1 MKKSKKFVFYILII
15 STFSFIWG
23 LGIGVYKWFPYF
35 YLLEVKQIFNLDA
48 KKEVS
53 GNISID
59 NTFIRKYTNSFEEKP
74 LLLKR
79 EELIK
84 KVIFNENY
92 LNIINKK
99 IDINSEKITT
109 DIYGNKINAV
119 LTYAPKSKKCLKIYI
134 QGHGGN
140 PFFFPYHNE
149 LLEYFVNEGC
159 DFLSMSM
166 IGLGIN
172 KGSFSYPSRYRYG
185 QISLNKNQAQK
196 HKNYA
201 LFYDKNNPNLDPL
214 TLFIT
219 PHYKIIK
226 SLTSNYK
233 DISIIGISG
242 GGWYTVWLSAIIPEI
257 KFSISYAGSLPI
269 EYGKFG
275 GMSGDW
281 EMKDSQIYNYVS
293 YWELYKLM
301 TLDKKGKTN
310 RQATLMYNDEDD
322 CCFYNPY
329 AQHFKSIIDELN
341 WENFNVIIDKND
353 KHTMN
358 VELIKKVYQ
367 SRK

>member
-1 MKKSKKFVFYILII
+1 MKSKKFVFYILII

-79 EELIK
+79 EELKK

-134 QGHGGN
+134 QGHGGD

-172 KGSFSYPSRYRYG
+172 KGNFSYQADTDMGKFLLIKIKP
-185 QISLNKNQAQK
+185 KNTK
-196 HKNYA
+196 IMLY
-201 LFYDKNNPNLDPL
+201 FM
-214 TLFIT
+214 I
-219 PHYKIIK
+219 KII
-226 SLTSNYK
+226 
-233 DISIIGISG
+233 
-242 GGWYTVWLSAIIPEI
+242 
-257 KFSISYAGSLPI
+257 
-269 EYGKFG
+269 
-275 GMSGDW
+275 
-281 EMKDSQIYNYVS
+281 QI
-293 YWELYKLM
+293 
-301 TLDKKGKTN
+301 
-310 RQATLMYNDEDD
+310 
-322 CCFYNPY
+322 
-329 AQHFKSIIDELN
+329 
-341 WENFNVIIDKND
+341 
-353 KHTMN
+353 
-358 VELIKKVYQ
+358 
-367 SRK
+367 